1 MLEDYKKNISSIKKK
16 QSSVGKKTKL
26 DKGVKYVESFMKY
39 LRENPRLLE
48 LWDEIDRRDLLSDD
62 YKSMGIWGKIMYL
75 LENGNLAFGNDPYI
89 NNKSNVQI
97 LPNNSVKKYQQASI
111 SLPQRRVTYAS
122 PSSLHMQQRTAQIP
136 QVYHAHHIDN
146 VPHGP
151 HIPQLHYGPYMN
163 QGPRIYQ
170 GPYMN
175 QGHHIYQGP
184 YMNQGHQLHNRPRI
198 HQGHQLHNRP
208 RIHQG
213 SVGPIGSYHQ
223 RHGQSQYQTQPR
235 RRLSQQH
242 LQQDMVRGEYLGG
255 YKNKAKKGK
264 SKNTKKKKVN
274 VA

>member
-1 MLEDYKKNISSIKKK
+1 MPNYTSILEDYKKNISSIKKK

-75 LENGNLAFGNDPYI
+75 LNNGNLAFGHDPAI

-97 LPNNSVKKYQQASI
+97 LPNNSVKKYQRASI

-136 QVYHAHHIDN
+136 QVYHAHHIAN

-151 HIPQLHYGPYMN
+151 HIHLQHYRPQLHNGPYMH
-163 QGPRIYQ
+163 
-170 GPYMN
+170 M
-175 QGHHIYQGP
+175 
-184 YMNQGHQLHNRPRI
+184 
-198 HQGHQLHNRP
+198 HQGHQVHNRHH
-208 RIHQG
+208 IHHRPIG
-213 SVGPIGSYHQ
+213 SVGPIGSYN
-223 RHGQSQYQTQPR
+223 RRRGESQYQTQPR
-235 RRLSQQH
+235 MRPPQQPA
-242 LQQDMVRGEYLGG
+242 QPEMVIGEYLGG

>member
-1 MLEDYKKNISSIKKK
+1 MPNYTSILEDYKKNISSIKKK

-75 LENGNLAFGNDPYI
+75 LENGNLAFGHDPAI

-111 SLPQRRVTYAS
+111 SLPQRRVTYVS

-136 QVYHAHHIDN
+136 QVYHAHHISN
-146 VPHGP
+146 VPRGP
-151 HIPQLHYGPYMN
+151 HIPQLHYGPYM
-163 QGPRIYQ
+163 
-170 GPYMN
+170 
-175 QGHHIYQGP
+175 HQGP
-184 YMNQGHQLHNRPRI
+184 YMNQGHQVHNRPRVY
-198 HQGHQLHNRP
+198 QGP
-208 RIHQG
+208 IG
-213 SVGPIGSYHQ
+213 SVGPIGPIGSYN
-223 RHGQSQYQTQPR
+223 RRRGESEYQTQPR
-235 RRLSQQH
+235 RRPPQQH
-242 LQQDMVRGEYLGG
+242 LQPEMVIGEYLGG

>member
-39 LRENPRLLE
+39 LRENPHLLE

-75 LENGNLAFGNDPYI
+75 LENGNLAFGRDPAI

-97 LPNNSVKKYQQASI
+97 LPNNSVKKYQRASI

-122 PSSLHMQQRTAQIP
+122 PSSLHMQQRTVQIP
-136 QVYHAHHIDN
+136 QVYNAHHIAN

-151 HIPQLHYGPYMN
+151 HIPLQHYGPQLHNGPYMHMH
-163 QGPRIYQ
+163 QGHQVPNRPHRPYIYQ
-170 GPYMN
+170 GPV
-175 QGHHIYQGP
+175 GSV
-184 YMNQGHQLHNRPRI
+184 
-198 HQGHQLHNRP
+198 
-208 RIHQG
+208 G
-213 SVGPIGSYHQ
+213 SVGPYHQ
-223 RHGQSQYQTQPR
+223 RHEQSQYQSQPR
-235 RRLSQQH
+235 RRPPQQPV
-242 LQQDMVRGEYLGG
+242 QQEMVIGEYLGG

>member
-1 MLEDYKKNISSIKKK
+1 MPNYTSILEDYKKNISSIKKK

-75 LENGNLAFGNDPYI
+75 LNNGNLAFGHDPAI

-97 LPNNSVKKYQQASI
+97 LPNNSVKKYQRASI

-136 QVYHAHHIDN
+136 QVYHSHHIAN
-146 VPHGP
+146 VPHGPHGP
-151 HIPQLHYGPYMN
+151 HIPQLHYGPYMH
-163 QGPRIYQ
+163 Q

-175 QGHHIYQGP
+175 QGP
-184 YMNQGHQLHNRPRI
+184 YMHQGHQVHNRPRI
-198 HQGHQLHNRP
+198 HHGP
-208 RIHQG
+208 I
-213 SVGPIGSYHQ
+213 GPIGSVVPIGSYNR
-223 RHGQSQYQTQPR
+223 RHGESQYQTQQR
-235 RRLSQQH
+235 RRPPQQPA
-242 LQQDMVRGEYLGG
+242 QPEMVIGEYLGG